1 MQSPRR
7 NAHTHTHTHTHTSE
21 HNKTAPW
28 SLNLQKTCIHHVMKT
43 EIIGQGGRG
52 RWNRV
57 TNEVTPA
64 SISWLIICGPRPRQR
79 AWQTRFGATENQI
92 RGGHEKQDSG
102 RSLKTRF
109 GEGMENNIPGGH
121 GKPDSRF
128 GEVMENQ
135 IRKRGQ
141 GKPDPG
147 RSILHDWK
155 IIYLLLSNGGRR
167 LKKCFWGRRLK
178 KYFLG
183 RVEIT
188 RQY

>member
-1 MQSPRR
+1 MKYAIYYHFINEKACILHASK
-7 NAHTHTHTHTHTSE
+7 NWKTHTHTHTHTSE
-21 HNKTAPW
+21 HNETAPW

-57 TNEVTPA
+57 TNEVTQA

-128 GEVMENQ
+128 GRLWKTRFGSEGRENL
-135 IRKRGQ
+135 IRGGWSCTI
-141 GKPDPG
+141 GK
-147 RSILHDWK
+147 
-155 IIYLLLSNGGRR
+155 
-167 LKKCFWGRRLK
+167 
-178 KYFLG
+178 
-183 RVEIT
+183 
-188 RQY
+188 